1 MADKIATMQYIN
13 DLTGSSLAN
22 PTKCEIHGYLKS
34 LSSLITI
41 NTPYGTYSSNQCVKE
56 KDITARQQEEI
67 NTKVTIRNFGP
78 NHVYTLNLTFSDG
91 FSNTATASTGGGFS
105 NGSTRT
111 TSMSNSTVYKKDKV
125 SLSKVVVT
133 AANG

>member
-13 DLTGSSLAN
+13 DLTGKNYSN
-22 PTKCEIHGYLKS
+22 PTKCEVYAYISS
-34 LSSLITI
+34 LSVIYVPSG
-41 NTPYGTYSSNQCVKE
+41 PYSSNQCVKE
-56 KDITARQQEEI
+56 KDITVIQQEEI
-67 NTKVTIRNFGP
+67 NTKVTMRNLGP
-78 NHVYTLNLTFSDG
+78 NHVYMAALTFSDG

-111 TSMSNSTVYKKDKV
+111 ASMSNSTVYKKDRV
-125 SLSKVVVT
+125 YLDKVVIS

>member
-1 MADKIATMQYIN
+1 MADKIATIQYIN

-41 NTPYGTYSSNQCVKE
+41 NDPYGTYASNQCVME
-56 KDITARQQEEI
+56 KDIEAMQEAI
-67 NTKVTIRNFGP
+67 NTKVTMKNFGP
-78 NHVYTLNLTFSDG
+78 NNVYNITLTFSDG

-105 NGSTRT
+105 NGGSRI
-111 TSMSNSTVYKKDKV
+111 TSMTSNIVYKKNKVHLDKV
-125 SLSKVVVT
+125 VIT